1 MMYLSKEANIK
12 NQSFKMQMLLSI
24 DNDKK
29 APSEKIW
36 AKNEFFRDQRA
47 DLTIFKPNFP
57 ENTLLYAN
65 QGIVSTMKDGDDAIY
80 LDYVVLGELIPV
92 NNPPENLD
100 NYELKPNEV
109 FIYLPHYKTKEQPF
123 SRILMR
129 FSILMVSTKK
139 KAKDLNPSDLDP
151 LKNLSTIPAEFHW
164 SHGKLLENDWN
175 KWNLWNSSEIPLEF
189 QQFII
194 LTSLKFHL
202 SKIFL
207 ENWR

>member
-1 MMYLSKEANIK
+1 
-12 NQSFKMQMLLSI
+12 MQMLLSI

-139 KAKDLNPSDLDP
+139 KAKDFNPSDLDP
-151 LKNLSTIPAEFHW
+151 LKNLSTIPAEFQWNSTGVMENYWKMTGTNGTSGIPAVHNINFPQIPLIKDFF
-164 SHGKLLENDWN
+164 GKLEV
-175 KWNLWNSSEIPLEF
+175 
-189 QQFII
+189 
-194 LTSLKFHL
+194 
-202 SKIFL
+202 
-207 ENWR
+207 R

>member
-129 FSILMVSTKK
+129 FSILMVLTKK
-139 KAKDLNPSDLDP
+139 KAKDFNPSDLDP
-151 LKNLSTIPAEFHW
+151 LKNLSTIPAEFQW
-164 SHGKLLENDWN
+164 NSTGVMENYWKMTGTN
-175 KWNLWNSSEIPLEF
+175 GTSGIPLKFRWNSS
-189 QQFII
+189 
-194 LTSLKFHL
+194 S
-202 SKIFL
+202 S
-207 ENWR
+207 

>member
-1 MMYLSKEANIK
+1 MYLSKEANIK

-36 AKNEFFRDQRA
+36 VKNEFFRDQRA

-65 QGIVSTMKDGDDAIY
+65 QGIVSTVKDGDDAIY

-139 KAKDLNPSDLDP
+139 KAKDFNPSDLDP
-151 LKNLSTIPAEFHW
+151 LKNLSTIPAEFQW
-164 SHGKLLENDWN
+164 NSTGVMENYWKMTGTN
-175 KWNLWNSSEIPLEF
+175 GTSGIPLKFRWNSS
-189 QQFII
+189 
-194 LTSLKFHL
+194 S
-202 SKIFL
+202 S
-207 ENWR
+207 